1 MKCCNC
7 NVDNDNYYLEEV
19 CPLDPIH
26 QTLVAPAS
34 HHPGTAGVAASVTA
48 VLAGLPTL
56 QLTEWLHLLF
66 PMSLALLL
74 ASACKGHTKDE
85 FER

>member
-7 NVDNDNYYLEEV
+7 NVDNDNYLEGV
-19 CPLDPIH
+19 CPSDPIH
-26 QTLVAPAS
+26 QTLAALAS
-34 HHPGTAGVAASVTA
+34 RHPGIAGVAASVTA

-56 QLTEWLHLLF
+56 RLTQWLHLLF
-66 PMSLALLL
+66 LMSLVLLL
-74 ASACKGHTKDE
+74 ASACKGHTEDE